1 MKTIFYPVLS
11 FLMLLSSSCEN
22 ENIIISN
29 KLVGKWSYTT
39 EVSPQ
44 GIIVYELVIDDNF
57 SFLSKVNYFGTYA
70 GQNNQDLSSWSE
82 FSGRLEEGQN
92 TLIFRAENY
101 RWWDSF
107 YDNMTPVS
115 EESNL
120 SLFDDCTYQ
129 ITSNSLELTYL
140 TYPADAPVKTKRK
153 YTRIE

>member
-1 MKTIFYPVLS
+1 MKTIFYPVLI
-11 FLMLLSSSCEN
+11 FLMLLTSSCEN

-29 KLVGKWSYTT
+29 KLVGKWSYTA

-70 GQNNQDLSSWSE
+70 GHNNQDLSSWYE

-92 TLIFRAENY
+92 TLIFRTENY

-107 YDNMTPVS
+107 YDNMIPVS
-115 EESNL
+115 EESSL
-120 SLFDDCTYQ
+120 SLFEDCTYQ

-140 TYPADAPVKTKRK
+140 TYPADAPEKTKRK
-153 YTRIE
+153 YKRIE

>member
-1 MKTIFYPVLS
+1 MKTIFYPVLI
-11 FLMLLSSSCEN
+11 FLMLLTSSCEN

-29 KLVGKWSYTT
+29 KLVGKWSYTA

-70 GQNNQDLSSWSE
+70 GHNNQDLSSWYE

-92 TLIFRAENY
+92 TLIFRTENY

-107 YDNMTPVS
+107 YDNMIPVS
-115 EESNL
+115 EESSL
-120 SLFDDCTYQ
+120 SLFEDCTYQ

-140 TYPADAPVKTKRK
+140 TYPADAHVKTKRK
-153 YTRIE
+153 YKRIE

>member
-1 MKTIFYPVLS
+1 MKTIFYPVLI
-11 FLMLLSSSCEN
+11 FLMLLTSSCEN

-29 KLVGKWSYTT
+29 KLVGKWSYTA

-70 GQNNQDLSSWSE
+70 GHNNQDLSSWYE

-92 TLIFRAENY
+92 TLIFRTENY

-107 YDNMTPVS
+107 YDNMIPVS
-115 EESNL
+115 EESSL
-120 SLFDDCTYQ
+120 SLFEDCTYQ

-153 YTRIE
+153 YKRIE